1 VKNNQVHRFFNKK
14 LSHEE
19 LKDLHERVNY
29 EEELFLKSMEEDWSS
44 FEYHGELPSENW
56 NKIESYLQTESSKPH
71 TQKVFRLQWLTKVAA
86 TLLIIASVW
95 FIFKSPNSIITT
107 EDSKTPGMIT
117 HKNISDQPE
126 TVILKDGT
134 SVMLTANS
142 SISYYDNYNEKYRVV
157 HLEGEAYF
165 ETDEENIRPFIVISD
180 NITSICRGHEFSV
193 SAYKESEEIN
203 VIASSGKIEIA
214 QNDRLNSEYNKVAVE
229 SCQRYSFNKTN
240 QKYLIGKVSDC
251 EFDDKVRSMKK
262 NASPDV
268 VVML

>member
-1 VKNNQVHRFFNKK
+1 MKKDQVHRFFNKK

-19 LKDLHERVNY
+19 LKDLHEKVNY
-29 EEELFLKSMEEDWSS
+29 EEESFLKSMEDDWNS
-44 FEYHGELPSENW
+44 FEYNGEW
-56 NKIESYLQTESSKPH
+56 SSKHWEKINPFLQAKNSDPKA
-71 TQKVFRLQWLTKVAA
+71 QKVFRLHWITRVAA
-86 TLLIIASVW
+86 SLLIIVSAW
-95 FIFKSPNSIITT
+95 FIFRSPSTIITI
-107 EDSKTPGMIT
+107 EDDDTPGMIT
-117 HKNISDQPE
+117 HKNTSDQPE

-134 SVMLTANS
+134 KVMLTANS
-142 SISYYDNYNEKYRVV
+142 SISYYDNFNEKYRVV
-157 HLEGEAYF
+157 HLDGEAYF
-165 ETDEENIRPFIVISD
+165 ETDEGNIRPFIVVSE

-214 QNDRLNSEYNKVAVE
+214 QNDRLNSENNKVAVE